1 MHWAKSGDSLSTTII
16 HLLALAYGV
25 PFVMVGIEHFRDP
38 QKFVDIVPSYLPF
51 PLFLVYLTG
60 LMEIAGGL
68 GIIYPETRIIAG
80 RFMVLFLLAVY
91 PANFYMWT
99 NDVPFNG
106 TKLTTNGHLVR
117 LFVQFLLIVAA
128 LGFSGD
134 LQKIRRN

>member
-1 MHWAKSGDSLSTTII
+1 MSTTIV
-16 HLLALAYGV
+16 HLLALVYGV
-25 PFVMVGIEHFRDP
+25 PFIMVGIEHFRDP
-38 QKFVDIVPSYLPF
+38 QKFVDIVPPYLPF

-68 GIIYPETRIIAG
+68 GIIYPETRIMVG

-106 TKLTTNGHLVR
+106 TRLTTNGHLVR

>member
-1 MHWAKSGDSLSTTII
+1 MHWAKSGDSLSTTIV

-38 QKFVDIVPSYLPF
+38 QKFVDIVPPYLPF

-68 GIIYPETRIIAG
+68 GIIYPETRIMAG

-106 TKLTTNGHLVR
+106 TRLTTNGHLVR